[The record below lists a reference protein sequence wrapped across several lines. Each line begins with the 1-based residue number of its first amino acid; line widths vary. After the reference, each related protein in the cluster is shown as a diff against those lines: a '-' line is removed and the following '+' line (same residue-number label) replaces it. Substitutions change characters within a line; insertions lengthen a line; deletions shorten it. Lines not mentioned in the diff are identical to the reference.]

1 MILNNLLQKN
11 HSWINWQNPSHK
23 KSGYVVIENGR
34 GNNLLTIKELT
45 VKNFMSVG
53 NQAQAIDFSN
63 KSLVLVI
70 GENMDLGGDD
80 AGARNGTGKTTI
92 INALSYVFFGEALTN
107 IRRDNL
113 VNKTNEKGMLV
124 SVKFVKNNI
133 EYTIERGRKPQIFRF
148 YANNIEQN
156 LESNEA
162 QGENRETQIEINR
175 LMGMTHAMFK
185 NIIALN
191 TYTQPFLSTKQ
202 AEQREII
209 EQLLGI
215 TLLSQKADLL
225 KEKQKATKQMLTE
238 EKLKIDAKVASNE
251 KIQESIESLQI
262 RSNAWAKQKE
272 DDIVSFK
279 EAIAELEKVDSEI
292 EIEKHK
298 KLQKRNELQ
307 TMLRSFEKEK
317 AYHENSLTKAE
328 NTVSKT
334 NADLEYA
341 AQQKCPTCEQELLDD
356 KHTHLVDK
364 LKVQL
369 TESTDYVTKL
379 KADLAKIQQGIDE
392 VGDIGQVPDTYYD
405 TIDEAYN
412 HKGSLKDL
420 QRQLN
425 QTEKKED
432 TYAEQIE
439 EMRKSAIQIIDYN
452 KANEL
457 EDLHR
462 HQDFLYKLLTAK
474 DSFIR
479 TRIIEQNLTYLNQ
492 RLAYF
497 LGKVK
502 LPHTVTFQSDLS
514 VRIEELGRELDF
526 DNLSR
531 GERNRLILSLS
542 WAFRDVWESL
552 YQQIN
557 LLFID
562 ELVDA
567 GMDLSGVESS
577 MAVLKDMS
585 RTQKKNIFLISH
597 KDELVSR
604 VNSVL
609 KVVKENGFTNYA
621 NDVDIIV

>member
-1 MILNNLLQKN
+1 M
-11 HSWINWQNPSHK
+11 
-23 KSGYVVIENGR
+23 
-34 GNNLLTIKELT
+34 LTIKELT

-53 NQAQAIDFSN
+53 NATQSINFGN
-63 KSLVLVI
+63 KNLVLVI
-70 GENMDLGGDD
+70 GENLDLGGDD

-92 INALSYVFFGEALTN
+92 INALSYVFYGEALTN

-124 SVKFVKNNI
+124 SVKFIKNNV
-133 EYTIERGRKPQIFRF
+133 EYTIERGRKPGIFKF

-156 LESNEA
+156 TDSNEA
-162 QGENRETQIEINR
+162 QGENKETQIEINR
-175 LMGMTHAMFK
+175 LVGMTLAMFK

-191 TYTQPFLSTKQ
+191 TYTQPFLATKQ

-225 KEKQKATKQMLTE
+225 KDKMKASKTELME
-238 EKLKIDAKVASNE
+238 EKMKIDSKMAANE
-251 KIQESIESLQI
+251 KIQESIESLKL
-262 RSNAWAKQKE
+262 RSSAWQTQK
-272 DDIVSFK
+272 DQDVIKFS
-279 EAIAELEKVDSEI
+279 EAIAELEKVDIKAELDA
-292 EIEKHK
+292 HK
-298 KLQKRNELQ
+298 RLQKHNENYLK
-307 TMLRSFEKEK
+307 LLSLNKEK
-317 AYHENSLTKAE
+317 AYHEDGYTKAME
-328 NTVSKT
+328 SVEKT
-334 NADLEYA
+334 ESDLDYA
-341 AQQKCPTCEQELLDD
+341 AQQKCPTCEQELKDD
-356 KHTHLVDK
+356 KHEHLVGK
-364 LKVQL
+364 LKTTL
-369 TESTDYVTKL
+369 TEGKTDLEKL
-379 KADLAKIQQGIDE
+379 KSDLAKIQQDID
-392 VGDIGQVPDTYYD
+392 DIGDLGQTPETYYD
-405 TIDEAYN
+405 SIDEAYN

-420 QRQLN
+420 KRQLE
-425 QTEKKED
+425 QTDKKD
-432 TYAEQIE
+432 DPYAEQIE
-439 EMRKSAIQIIDYN
+439 ELTKTAIQKVDYTE
-452 KANEL
+452 ANQI

-462 HQDFLYKLLTAK
+462 HQEFLYKLLTAK

-497 LGKVK
+497 LNKVK
-502 LPHTVTFQSDLS
+502 LPHTVTFQSDLT
-514 VRIEELGRELDF
+514 VTIEELGRELDF

-552 YQQIN
+552 YQQVN

-567 GMDLSGVESS
+567 GMDISGVESS
-577 MAVLKDMS
+577 MAVLKEMS
-585 RTQKKNIFLISH
+585 RTQQKNIFLISH

>member
-1 MILNNLLQKN
+1 M
-11 HSWINWQNPSHK
+11 
-23 KSGYVVIENGR
+23 
-34 GNNLLTIKELT
+34 LTIKELT

-53 NQAQAIDFSN
+53 NQAQAINFAN
-63 KSLVLVI
+63 KNLVLVI

-124 SVKFVKNNI
+124 SVKFVKNNV
-133 EYTIERGRKPQIFRF
+133 EYTIERGRKPQIFKF

-156 LESNEA
+156 TESNEA
-162 QGENRETQIEINR
+162 QGENRETQIEINK
-175 LMGMTHAMFK
+175 LMGMTHSMFK

-191 TYTQPFLSTKQ
+191 TYTQPFLSTK
-202 AEQREII
+202 ANEQREII

-225 KEKQKATKQMLTE
+225 KEKQKATKQILTE
-238 EKLKIDAKVASNE
+238 EKLKIDAKEASNE
-251 KIQESIESLQI
+251 KIKESIESLKI
-262 RSNAWAKQKE
+262 RSSAWQRQKE
-272 DDIVSFK
+272 EDSQSFA
-279 EAIAELEKVDSEI
+279 EAIAELEKVDIKKELDS
-292 EIEKHK
+292 HK
-298 KLQKRNELQ
+298 RLQKHNENYIKLLSLQ
-307 TMLRSFEKEK
+307 KEK
-317 AYHENSLTKAE
+317 AYHEDSYTKAK
-328 NTVSKT
+328 NTVDKT
-334 NADLEYA
+334 EGDLEYA

-364 LKVQL
+364 LKATL
-369 TESTDYVTKL
+369 TESKEYSSKL
-379 KADLAKIQQGIDE
+379 ESDLAKIQQGIDE
-392 VGDIGQVPDTYYD
+392 IGDLGVTPDTYYD
-405 TIDEAYN
+405 TMDEAYN

-420 QRQLN
+420 NRQLEQN
-425 QTEKKED
+425 EKKHD
-432 TYAEQIE
+432 PYAEQVE
-439 EMRKSAIQIIDYN
+439 ELTKTAIQKIDFE

-462 HQDFLYKLLTAK
+462 HQEFLYKLLTAK

-567 GMDLSGVESS
+567 GMDISGVESS

-609 KVVKENGFTNYA
+609 KVIKENGFTNYA
-621 NDVDIIV
+621 NDVEIIV

>member
-1 MILNNLLQKN
+1 M
-11 HSWINWQNPSHK
+11 
-23 KSGYVVIENGR
+23 
-34 GNNLLTIKELT
+34 LTIKELT

-53 NQAQAIDFSN
+53 NQAQAINFAN

-133 EYTIERGRKPQIFRF
+133 TYTIERGRKPQVFRF
-148 YANNIEQN
+148 YANDIEQN

-162 QGENRETQIEINR
+162 QGENRETQQEINR

-225 KEKQKATKQMLTE
+225 KEKQKATKQMLSE
-238 EKLKIDAKVASNE
+238 EKLKIDAKLSSNE

-262 RSNAWAKQKE
+262 RSNAWQTQKE
-272 DDIVSFK
+272 EDSKSFA
-279 EAIAELEKVDSEI
+279 EAIAELEKVDIKAEL
-292 EIEKHK
+292 EAHK
-298 KLQKRNELQ
+298 KAQEHSQNYLKLISLQ
-307 TMLRSFEKEK
+307 KEK
-317 AYHENSLTKAE
+317 AYHEDSYTKAKSTVDK
-328 NTVSKT
+328 TVS
-334 NADLEYA
+334 DLEYA

-364 LKVQL
+364 LKATL
-369 TESTDYVTKL
+369 TESKEYASKL
-379 KADLAKIQQGIDE
+379 ESDLAKIQQGIDAI
-392 VGDIGQVPDTYYD
+392 GDLGQTPETYYD
-405 TIDEAYN
+405 SMDEAYN

-420 QRQLN
+420 KRQLDQN
-425 QTEKKED
+425 EKKED
-432 TYAEQIE
+432 TYAEQIA
-439 EMRKSAIQIIDYN
+439 EMKKSAIQEIDYE

-462 HQDFLYKLLTAK
+462 HQEFLYKLLTAK

-567 GMDLSGVESS
+567 GMDISGVESS

>member
-1 MILNNLLQKN
+1 M
-11 HSWINWQNPSHK
+11 
-23 KSGYVVIENGR
+23 
-34 GNNLLTIKELT
+34 LTIKELT

-53 NQAQAIDFSN
+53 NQVQAIDFSN

-113 VNKTNEKGMLV
+113 VNKTNEKAMLV
-124 SVKFVKNNI
+124 SVKFIKNGVT
-133 EYTIERGRKPQIFRF
+133 YTIERGRKPQVFRF
-148 YANNIEQN
+148 YANDIEQKTDD
-156 LESNEA
+156 NEA
-162 QGENRETQIEINR
+162 QGENRETQIEINK
-175 LMGMTHAMFK
+175 LMGMTHSMFK

-238 EKLKIDAKVASNE
+238 EKMRIDAKVASNE
-251 KIQESIESLQI
+251 KIQESIESLRI

-272 DDIVSFK
+272 DDLNSFK

-307 TMLRSFEKEK
+307 TMLRSLEKEK
-317 AYHENSLTKAE
+317 AYHEDSLTKAE
-328 NTVSKT
+328 SNVTKT

-341 AQQKCPTCEQELLDD
+341 AQQKCPTCEQELLDE

-379 KADLAKIQQGIDE
+379 KTDLAKIQEGIDE
-392 VGDIGQVPDTYYD
+392 VGDLGQIPETYYD

-420 QRQLN
+420 QRQLK

-432 TYAEQIE
+432 TYAEQIA
-439 EMRKSAIQIIDYN
+439 EMEKTAIQKIDYD

-502 LPHTVTFQSDLS
+502 LPHTVTFQPDLT

-567 GMDLSGVESS
+567 GMDISGVESS
-577 MAVLKDMS
+577 MAVLKEMS
-585 RTQKKNIFLISH
+585 RTQQKNIFLISH

-609 KVVKENGFTNYA
+609 KVIKENGFTNYA
-621 NDVDIIV
+621 NDVEIIV

>member
-1 MILNNLLQKN
+1 M
-11 HSWINWQNPSHK
+11 
-23 KSGYVVIENGR
+23 
-34 GNNLLTIKELT
+34 LTIKELT

-124 SVKFVKNNI
+124 GVKFIKNGI
-133 EYTIERGRKPQIFRF
+133 TYTIERGRKPQIFRF
-148 YANNIEQN
+148 YANDIEQKTEN
-156 LESNEA
+156 NEA
-162 QGENRETQIEINR
+162 QGENRETQVEINK
-175 LMGMTHAMFK
+175 LMGMTHSMFK

-238 EKLKIDAKVASNE
+238 EKLKIDARVASNE

-262 RSNAWAKQKE
+262 RSNAWSNQKE
-272 DDIVSFK
+272 DDVASFK

-292 EIEKHK
+292 EIAKHK

-307 TMLRSFEKEK
+307 TMLRSLEKEK

-328 NTVSKT
+328 STVAKT

-364 LKVQL
+364 LKLQL

-379 KADLAKIQQGIDE
+379 KTDLAKIQQGIDD
-392 VGDIGQVPDTYYD
+392 VGDLGQTPDTYYD
-405 TIDEAYN
+405 TIDEAFN

-420 QRQLN
+420 QRQLEH
-425 QTEKKED
+425 TEKKDD
-432 TYAEQIE
+432 TYAEQIA
-439 EMRKSAIQIIDYN
+439 EMKKSAIQKIDYE
-452 KANEL
+452 KANEM

-462 HQDFLYKLLTAK
+462 HQEFLYKLLTAK

-502 LPHTVTFQSDLS
+502 LPHTVTFQSDLT

-567 GMDLSGVESS
+567 GMDISGVESS

>member
-1 MILNNLLQKN
+1 
-11 HSWINWQNPSHK
+11 
-23 KSGYVVIENGR
+23 
-34 GNNLLTIKELT
+34 
-45 VKNFMSVG
+45 MSVG
-53 NQAQAIDFSN
+53 NQVQAINFSD

-124 SVKFVKNNI
+124 SVKFIKNNI
-133 EYTIERGRKPQIFRF
+133 EYTIERGRKPQVFKF

-156 LESNEA
+156 MESNEA
-162 QGENRETQIEINR
+162 QGENRETQVEINK

-225 KEKQKATKQMLTE
+225 REKQKATKQLLTE
-238 EKLKIDAKVASNE
+238 EKLTIDAKVVSNS
-251 KIQESIESLQI
+251 KIQESMESLKI
-262 RSNAWAKQKE
+262 RSNAWTKQKAQ
-272 DDIVSFK
+272 DIKSFT
-279 EAIAELEKVDSEI
+279 EAITELEKVDIKAELDS
-292 EIEKHK
+292 HK
-298 KLQKRNELQ
+298 RLQKHNEMQTALRNLQ
-307 TMLRSFEKEK
+307 KEK
-317 AYHENSLTKAE
+317 AYHDDSLTKAE
-328 NTVSKT
+328 STVTKT
-334 NADLEYA
+334 EQDLKYSE
-341 AQQKCPTCEQELLDD
+341 QERCPTCEQSLQGD
-356 KHTHLVDK
+356 KHQHLVSK
-364 LKVQL
+364 LREQL

-379 KADLAKIQQGIDE
+379 KSDLTKIQQGIDE
-392 VGDIGQVPDTYYD
+392 IGDLGNIPDTYYD
-405 TIDEAYN
+405 SIDEAHD

-420 QRQLN
+420 KRQLEH
-425 QTEKKED
+425 TEKKD
-432 TYAEQIE
+432 DVYAEQIE
-439 EMRKSAIQIIDYN
+439 EMQNKAIQKIDYE

-567 GMDLSGVESS
+567 GMDISGVESS

>member
-1 MILNNLLQKN
+1 
-11 HSWINWQNPSHK
+11 
-23 KSGYVVIENGR
+23 
-34 GNNLLTIKELT
+34 
-45 VKNFMSVG
+45 
-53 NQAQAIDFSN
+53 
-63 KSLVLVI
+63 
-70 GENMDLGGDD
+70 
-80 AGARNGTGKTTI
+80 
-92 INALSYVFFGEALTN
+92 
-107 IRRDNL
+107 
-113 VNKTNEKGMLV
+113 LV
-124 SVKFVKNNI
+124 SVKFIKNGVT
-133 EYTIERGRKPQIFRF
+133 YTIERGRKPQIFRF
-148 YANNIEQN
+148 YADDIEQKT
-156 LESNEA
+156 ESNEA
-162 QGENRETQIEINR
+162 QGENRETQIEINK
-175 LMGMTHAMFK
+175 LLGMTHAMFK
-185 NIIALN
+185 NIVALN

-215 TLLSQKADLL
+215 TLLSQKAELL
-225 KEKQKATKQMLTE
+225 REKQKATKQLLTE
-238 EKLKIDAKVASNE
+238 EKMKIDAKVASNE
-251 KIQESIESLQI
+251 KIQESIESLKI
-262 RSNAWAKQKE
+262 RSAAWTKQNTQ
-272 DDIVSFK
+272 DIESFK

-298 KLQKRNELQ
+298 KLQKHNEAQTALRNL
-307 TMLRSFEKEK
+307 MKEK
-317 AYHENSLTKAE
+317 AYHEDSLTKAE
-328 NTVSKT
+328 STVEKT
-334 NADLEYA
+334 EKDLEFAEA
-341 AQQKCPTCEQELLDD
+341 AKCPTCEQALHDD
-356 KHTHLVDK
+356 KHEHLVGK
-364 LKVQL
+364 LKTNL
-369 TESTDYVTKL
+369 TESRDYSDKL
-379 KADLAKIQQGIDE
+379 RSDLAKIQQAIDE
-392 VGDIGQVPDTYYD
+392 IGDLEQVPDTYYD

-412 HKGSLKDL
+412 HKGTLQDLK
-420 QRQLN
+420 RQLE

-432 TYAEQIE
+432 TYAEQIAE
-439 EMRKSAIQIIDYN
+439 LESKAIQEVDYE

-492 RLAYF
+492 RLAFF

-562 ELVDA
+562 ELIDA
-567 GMDLSGVESS
+567 GMDISGVESS
-577 MAVLKDMS
+577 MAVLKDMA
-585 RTQKKNIFLISH
+585 RTQQKNIFLISH
-597 KDELVSR
+597 KDELISR

-621 NDVDIIV
+621 NDVEIVV

>member
-1 MILNNLLQKN
+1 M
-11 HSWINWQNPSHK
+11 
-23 KSGYVVIENGR
+23 
-34 GNNLLTIKELT
+34 LTIKELT

-53 NQAQAIDFSN
+53 NQVQAINFAD

-113 VNKTNEKGMLV
+113 VNKTNEKGMIT
-124 SVKFVKNNI
+124 SVKFIKNNI
-133 EYTIERGRKPQIFRF
+133 EYTIERGRKPQIFKF
-148 YANNIEQN
+148 YANDIEQN

-162 QGENRETQIEINR
+162 QGENRETQLEINR

-215 TLLSQKADLL
+215 TLLSAKADLL
-225 KEKQKATKQMLTE
+225 KEKQKATKQILTE
-238 EKLKIDAKVASNE
+238 EKLLLDTRVASNE
-251 KIQESIESLQI
+251 KIKESIESLKI
-262 RSNAWAKQKE
+262 RSSAWQTQKE
-272 DDIVSFK
+272 QDANSFA
-279 EAIAELEKVDSEI
+279 EAITELEKVDIKAELDA
-292 EIEKHK
+292 HK
-298 KLQKRNELQ
+298 RLQKHSEMQ
-307 TMLRSFEKEK
+307 TALRSLQKEK
-317 AYHENSLTKAE
+317 AYHEDSFTKAKS
-328 NTVSKT
+328 TVEKT
-334 NADLEYA
+334 EGDLEYA

-364 LKVQL
+364 LKATL
-369 TESTDYVTKL
+369 TEGKIDVEKL
-379 KADLAKIQQGIDE
+379 ESNLAKIQHDIDE
-392 VGDIGQVPDTYYD
+392 IGDLGNTPDTYYD
-405 TIDEAYN
+405 SMDEAYN

-420 QRQLN
+420 KRQLEQN
-425 QTEKKED
+425 EAKHD
-432 TYAEQIE
+432 PYAEQVE
-439 EMRKSAIQIIDYN
+439 ELKKTAIQEVSFE
-452 KANEL
+452 KANEM

-462 HQDFLYKLLTAK
+462 HQEFLYKLLTAK

-492 RLAYF
+492 RLAHF

-502 LPHTVTFQSDLS
+502 LPHSVTFQSDLS

-567 GMDLSGVESS
+567 GMDISGVESS

-585 RTQKKNIFLISH
+585 RTQNKNIFLISH

-621 NDVDIIV
+621 NDVEMIV

>member
-1 MILNNLLQKN
+1 
-11 HSWINWQNPSHK
+11 
-23 KSGYVVIENGR
+23 
-34 GNNLLTIKELT
+34 
-45 VKNFMSVG
+45 MSVG
-53 NQAQAIDFSN
+53 NATQSINFAN
-63 KSLVLVI
+63 KNLVLVI

-113 VNKTNEKGMLV
+113 VNKTNERNMMV
-124 SVKFVKNNI
+124 SVKFSKNNI
-133 EYTIERGRKPQIFRF
+133 DYTIERGRKPGIFKF
-148 YANNIEQN
+148 YANDIEQN
-156 LESNEA
+156 TDNNEA
-162 QGENRETQIEINR
+162 QGENRETQQEINK
-175 LMGMTHAMFK
+175 LIGMTLAMFK
-185 NIIALN
+185 NIVALN
-191 TYTQPFLSTKQ
+191 TYTQPFLATKQ

-225 KEKQKATKQMLTE
+225 KEKMRIAKQQLTE
-238 EKLKIDAKVASNE
+238 EKYKIDSKIAANE
-251 KIQESIESLQI
+251 KIQESIESLKL
-262 RSNAWAKQKE
+262 RSSAWQTQKDADTE
-272 DDIVSFK
+272 KFA
-279 EAIAELEKVDSEI
+279 EAITELEKVDIKQEL
-292 EIEKHK
+292 EAHK
-298 KLQKRNELQ
+298 KLQKHNENYLK
-307 TMLRSFEKEK
+307 LLSLNKEK
-317 AYHENSLTKAE
+317 AYHEDSLTKSE
-328 NTVSKT
+328 SNVTKT
-334 NADLEYA
+334 QSDLEYMKDA
-341 AQQKCPTCEQELLDD
+341 RCPTCEQELQDE
-356 KHTHLVDK
+356 KHKQLNDK
-364 LKVQL
+364 LVITL
-369 TESTDYVTKL
+369 TESKTDVEKI
-379 KADLAKIQQGIDE
+379 KSDLAKIQQDIDAI
-392 VGDIGQVPDTYYD
+392 GDLGNTPDTYYD
-405 TIDEAYN
+405 SMDEAYN

-420 QRQLN
+420 KRQLE
-425 QTEKKED
+425 QTDKKED
-432 TYAEQIE
+432 PYQEQIDE
-439 EMRKSAIQIIDYN
+439 LTKKAIQKVDY
-452 KANEL
+452 AQVNEM
-457 EDLHR
+457 EDLYR
-462 HQDFLYKLLTAK
+462 HQEFLYKLLTAK

-492 RLAYF
+492 RLAFF

-502 LPHTVTFQSDLS
+502 LPHTVTFQSDLT
-514 VRIEELGRELDF
+514 VKIEELGRELDF

-567 GMDLSGVESS
+567 GMDISGVESS

-585 RTQKKNIFLISH
+585 RTQQKNIFLISH

-621 NDVDIIV
+621 NDVEIIV

>member
-1 MILNNLLQKN
+1 MLI
-11 HSWINWQNPSHK
+11 
-23 KSGYVVIENGR
+23 
-34 GNNLLTIKELT
+34 IKELT

-53 NQAQAIDFSN
+53 NATQSINFAN
-63 KSLVLVI
+63 KNLVLVL

-113 VNKTNEKGMLV
+113 VNKTNERGMLV
-124 SVKFVKNNI
+124 GIKFIKNNI
-133 EYTIERGRKPQIFRF
+133 TYTIERGRKPQIFKF
-148 YANNIEQN
+148 FANNIEQN
-156 LESNEA
+156 TDSNEA
-162 QGENRETQIEINR
+162 QGENKETQNEINR
-175 LMGMTHAMFK
+175 LIGMTHAMFK

-191 TYTQPFLSTKQ
+191 TYTQPFLATRQ

-215 TLLSQKADLL
+215 TLLSQKANLL
-225 KEKQKATKQMLTE
+225 KEKMKASKLETTE
-238 EKLKIDAKVASNE
+238 EKMMIDSKIASNE
-251 KIQESIESLQI
+251 KIQESIESLKI
-262 RSNAWAKQKE
+262 RSSAWQTQKDE
-272 DDIVSFK
+272 DIKNFSN
-279 EAIAELEKVDSEI
+279 AIAELEKVDITKELDT
-292 EIEKHK
+292 HK
-298 KLQKRNELQ
+298 RLQKHNENYIKLLSLQ
-307 TMLRSFEKEK
+307 KEK
-317 AYHENSLTKAE
+317 AYHEDSFTKAKSTVEKTE
-328 NTVSKT
+328 N
-334 NADLEYA
+334 DLDY
-341 AQQKCPTCEQELLDD
+341 AQQAKCPTCEQPLHDE
-356 KHTHLVDK
+356 KHKQLTNK
-364 LKVQL
+364 LTTTL
-369 TESTDYVTKL
+369 TESKTDVEKV
-379 KADLAKIQQGIDE
+379 KNDLVKIQQGID
-392 VGDIGQVPDTYYD
+392 DIGDLGNTPDTYYD

-420 QRQLN
+420 KRQLS
-425 QTEKKED
+425 QTEKKD
-432 TYAEQIE
+432 DPYAEQIE
-439 EMRKSAIQIIDYN
+439 ELNKSAIQKIDYI
-452 KANEL
+452 KINEL
-457 EDLHR
+457 EDLYR
-462 HQDFLYKLLTAK
+462 HQEFLYKLLTAK

-492 RLAYF
+492 RLAFY
-497 LGKVK
+497 LGQVK
-502 LPHTVTFQSDLS
+502 LPHTVVFQSDLT
-514 VRIEELGRELDF
+514 VQIEELGRDLDF

-567 GMDLSGVESS
+567 GMDISGVESS

-585 RTQKKNIFLISH
+585 RTQQKNIFLISH

-609 KVVKENGFTNYA
+609 KVVKENGFTSYA

>member
-1 MILNNLLQKN
+1 M
-11 HSWINWQNPSHK
+11 
-23 KSGYVVIENGR
+23 
-34 GNNLLTIKELT
+34 LTIKELT

-53 NQAQAIDFSN
+53 NQVQAIDFSN

-113 VNKTNEKGMLV
+113 VNKTNEKAMLV
-124 SVKFVKNNI
+124 SVKFIKNGVT
-133 EYTIERGRKPQIFRF
+133 YTIERGRKPQVFRF
-148 YANNIEQN
+148 YANDIEQKTDD
-156 LESNEA
+156 NEA
-162 QGENRETQIEINR
+162 QGENRETQIEINK
-175 LMGMTHAMFK
+175 LMGMTHSMFK

-191 TYTQPFLSTKQ
+191 TYTQPFLATKQ

-238 EKLKIDAKVASNE
+238 EKMRIDAKVASNE

-272 DDIVSFK
+272 EDTINFK
-279 EAIAELEKVDSEI
+279 EAIAELQKVDSET

-307 TMLRSFEKEK
+307 TMLRSLEKEK

-328 NTVSKT
+328 STVTKT
-334 NADLEYA
+334 KADLEYA

-364 LKVQL
+364 LKIQL

-379 KADLAKIQQGIDE
+379 KNDLDKIQEGIEE
-392 VGDIGQVPDTYYD
+392 VGDLGQIPETYYD

-412 HKGSLKDL
+412 HKSSLQDL
-420 QRQLN
+420 KRQLDR
-425 QTEKKED
+425 TEKQKD
-432 TYAEQIE
+432 TYAEQID
-439 EMRKSAIQIIDYN
+439 EMKKSAIQVIDYN

-502 LPHTVTFQSDLS
+502 LPHTVTFQSDLT

-567 GMDLSGVESS
+567 GMDISGVESS

-621 NDVDIIV
+621 NDVEIIV

>member
-1 MILNNLLQKN
+1 M
-11 HSWINWQNPSHK
+11 
-23 KSGYVVIENGR
+23 
-34 GNNLLTIKELT
+34 LTIKEIT

-92 INALSYVFFGEALTN
+92 INALSYVFYGEALTN

-124 SVKFVKNNI
+124 SVKFIKNGVT
-133 EYTIERGRKPQIFRF
+133 YTIERGRKPQIFRF
-148 YANNIEQN
+148 YANDIEQKT
-156 LESNEA
+156 ESNEA
-162 QGENRETQIEINR
+162 QGENRETQIEINK
-175 LMGMTHAMFK
+175 LIGMTHAMFK
-185 NIIALN
+185 NIVALN

-225 KEKQKATKQMLTE
+225 REKQKATKQLLTE
-238 EKLKIDAKVASNE
+238 EKMRLDAKVASNE
-251 KIQESIESLQI
+251 KIQESIESLKL
-262 RSNAWAKQKE
+262 RSAAWTQQNKQ
-272 DDIVSFK
+272 DIESFR

-298 KLQKRNELQ
+298 KLQKHNELQ
-307 TMLRSFEKEK
+307 TALRNLMREK
-317 AYHENSLTKAE
+317 AYHEDSLTKAE
-328 NTVSKT
+328 STVEKT
-334 NADLEYA
+334 EKDLEFAEA
-341 AQQKCPTCEQELLDD
+341 AKCPTCEQALHDD
-356 KHTHLVDK
+356 KHEHLVGK
-364 LKVQL
+364 LKTNL
-369 TESTDYVTKL
+369 TESKDYSDKL
-379 KADLAKIQQGIDE
+379 RSDLAKIQQGIDDI
-392 VGDIGQVPDTYYD
+392 GDLGQVPDTYYD

-412 HKGSLKDL
+412 HKGTLQDLK
-420 QRQLN
+420 RQLE

-432 TYAEQIE
+432 TYAEQIAE
-439 EMRKSAIQIIDYN
+439 LESKAIQEVDYER
-452 KANEL
+452 ANEL

-492 RLAYF
+492 RLAFF

-502 LPHTVTFQSDLS
+502 LPHTVTFQADLS

-577 MAVLKDMS
+577 MAVLKDMA
-585 RTQKKNIFLISH
+585 RTQQKNIFLISH

-609 KVVKENGFTNYA
+609 KVIKENGFTNYA

>member
-1 MILNNLLQKN
+1 M
-11 HSWINWQNPSHK
+11 
-23 KSGYVVIENGR
+23 
-34 GNNLLTIKELT
+34 LTIKELT

-124 SVKFVKNNI
+124 SVKFIKNDI
-133 EYTIERGRKPQIFRF
+133 TYTIERGRKPQVFRF
-148 YANNIEQN
+148 YANDIEQN
-156 LESNEA
+156 IESNEA
-162 QGENRETQIEINR
+162 QGENRETQQEINR

-225 KEKQKATKQMLTE
+225 KEKQKTTKQMLTE
-238 EKLKIDAKVASNE
+238 EKLKIDAKLSSNE

-272 DDIVSFK
+272 DDIKSFK
-279 EAIAELEKVDSEI
+279 EAIEELQKVDSEI

-298 KLQKRNELQ
+298 RLQKHNEMQ
-307 TMLRSFEKEK
+307 TALRSLHKEK
-317 AYHENSLTKAE
+317 AYHEDSLTKAE
-328 NTVSKT
+328 NTVERT
-334 NADLEYA
+334 LADLKYA
-341 AQQKCPTCEQELLDD
+341 EQQKCPTCEQELKGD

-364 LKVQL
+364 LKIQL
-369 TESTDYVTKL
+369 TESTEYVTKL
-379 KADLAKIQQGIDE
+379 KSDLAKIQQGINQ
-392 VGDIGQVPDTYYD
+392 VGDLGQVPDTYYD

-420 QRQLN
+420 QRQLK
-425 QTEKKED
+425 QTEKKDD
-432 TYAEQIE
+432 TYAEQIA
-439 EMRKSAIQIIDYN
+439 EMKKSAIQKIDYE

-492 RLAYF
+492 RLAFF

-502 LPHTVTFQSDLS
+502 LPHTVTFQSDLT

-567 GMDLSGVESS
+567 GMDISGVESS

>member
-1 MILNNLLQKN
+1 
-11 HSWINWQNPSHK
+11 
-23 KSGYVVIENGR
+23 
-34 GNNLLTIKELT
+34 
-45 VKNFMSVG
+45 MSVG

-124 SVKFVKNNI
+124 AVKFIKNGI
-133 EYTIERGRKPQIFRF
+133 TYTIERGRKPQIFRF
-148 YANNIEQN
+148 YANDIEQKT
-156 LESNEA
+156 ESNEA
-162 QGENRETQIEINR
+162 QGENRETQVEINK
-175 LMGMTHAMFK
+175 LMGMTHSMFK

-238 EKLKIDAKVASNE
+238 EKLKIDARVASNE

-262 RSNAWAKQKE
+262 RSNAWTKQKD
-272 DDIVSFK
+272 DDITSFK
-279 EAIAELEKVDSEI
+279 EAIAELDKVDSEI
-292 EIEKHK
+292 EIAKHK

-307 TMLRSFEKEK
+307 TMLRSLEKEK

-328 NTVSKT
+328 STVTKT
-334 NADLEYA
+334 NTDLEYA

-379 KADLAKIQQGIDE
+379 KSDLAKIQQGIDE
-392 VGDIGQVPDTYYD
+392 VGDLGQIPDTYYD
-405 TIDEAYN
+405 TIDEAFN
-412 HKGSLKDL
+412 HKSSLKDL
-420 QRQLN
+420 QRQLEH
-425 QTEKKED
+425 TEKKED
-432 TYAEQIE
+432 TYAEQIT
-439 EMRKSAIQIIDYN
+439 EMKKSAIQKIDYE

-462 HQDFLYKLLTAK
+462 HQEFLYKLLTAK

-502 LPHTVTFQSDLS
+502 LPHTVTFQPDLT

-567 GMDLSGVESS
+567 GMDISGVESS

>member
-1 MILNNLLQKN
+1 M
-11 HSWINWQNPSHK
+11 
-23 KSGYVVIENGR
+23 
-34 GNNLLTIKELT
+34 LTIKELT

-113 VNKTNEKGMLV
+113 VNKTNEKGMVV
-124 SVKFVKNNI
+124 SVKFIKNGVT
-133 EYTIERGRKPQIFRF
+133 YTIERGRKPQIFRF
-148 YANNIEQN
+148 YANDIEQKT
-156 LESNEA
+156 ESNEA
-162 QGENRETQIEINR
+162 QGENRETQAEINR
-175 LMGMTHAMFK
+175 LLGMTHAMFK

-215 TLLSQKADLL
+215 TLLSQKADML
-225 KEKQKATKQMLTE
+225 KEKQRTTKQLLTE
-238 EKLKIDAKVASNE
+238 EKMKLDAMTSSNE
-251 KIQESIESLQI
+251 KIQESIESLKI
-262 RSNAWAKQKE
+262 RSNAWIKQK
-272 DDIVSFK
+272 DDDTQNFK
-279 EAIAELEKVDSEI
+279 DAIAELEKVDIKKELDA
-292 EIEKHK
+292 HK
-298 KLQKRNELQ
+298 KLQQHNEMQ
-307 TMLRSFEKEK
+307 TALRGLEKEK

-328 NTVSKT
+328 NTVDKT
-334 NADLEYA
+334 KSDLEFA
-341 AQQKCPTCEQELLDD
+341 EQQKCPTCEQELHDD

-364 LKVQL
+364 LKSQL
-369 TESTDYVTKL
+369 SESTEYVTQL
-379 KADLAKIQQGIDE
+379 KDDLAKIQQGITE
-392 VGDIGQVPDTYYD
+392 IGDLGQIPDTYYD

-412 HKGSLKDL
+412 HKSSLKDL
-420 QRQLN
+420 QRQLER
-425 QTEKKED
+425 TEKQEN
-432 TYAEQIE
+432 TYAEQIDE
-439 EMRKSAIQIIDYN
+439 LQKKAIQKIDYG

-492 RLAYF
+492 RLAFF

-502 LPHTVTFQSDLS
+502 LPHTVTFQSDLT

-567 GMDLSGVESS
+567 GMDISGVESS

>member
-1 MILNNLLQKN
+1 M
-11 HSWINWQNPSHK
+11 
-23 KSGYVVIENGR
+23 
-34 GNNLLTIKELT
+34 LTIKELT

-53 NQAQAIDFSN
+53 NQVQAIDFSN
-63 KSLVLVI
+63 KNLVLVI

-113 VNKTNEKGMLV
+113 VNKTNEKGMIV
-124 SVKFVKNNI
+124 SVKFIKNGVT
-133 EYTIERGRKPQIFRF
+133 YTIERGRKPQIFRF
-148 YANNIEQN
+148 YANDIEQN
-156 LESNEA
+156 TENNEA
-162 QGENRETQIEINR
+162 QGENRETQIEINK
-175 LMGMTHAMFK
+175 LMGMTHSMFK

-238 EKLKIDAKVASNE
+238 EKMRIDAKVASNE

-272 DDIVSFK
+272 DDVKSFR

-307 TMLRSFEKEK
+307 TMLRSLEKEK

-328 NTVSKT
+328 STVTKT
-334 NADLEYA
+334 NTDLEYA

-364 LKVQL
+364 LKIQL
-369 TESTDYVTKL
+369 TESTEYVTKL
-379 KADLAKIQQGIDE
+379 KTDLGKIQEGIDE
-392 VGDIGQVPDTYYD
+392 VGDLGRIPETYYD

-420 QRQLN
+420 QRQLK

-432 TYAEQIE
+432 TYAEQIA
-439 EMRKSAIQIIDYN
+439 EMKKSAIQKIDYD

-502 LPHTVTFQSDLS
+502 LPHTVTFQSDLT

-542 WAFRDVWESL
+542 WSFRDVWESL

-567 GMDLSGVESS
+567 GMDISGVESS

>member
-1 MILNNLLQKN
+1 M
-11 HSWINWQNPSHK
+11 
-23 KSGYVVIENGR
+23 
-34 GNNLLTIKELT
+34 LTIKELT

-92 INALSYVFFGEALTN
+92 INALSYVFYGEALTN

-124 SVKFVKNNI
+124 SVKFIKNGVT
-133 EYTIERGRKPQIFRF
+133 YTIERGRKPQIFRF
-148 YANNIEQN
+148 YADDIEQKT
-156 LESNEA
+156 ESNEA
-162 QGENRETQIEINR
+162 QGENRETQMEINR
-175 LMGMTHAMFK
+175 LLGMTHAMFK
-185 NIIALN
+185 NIVALN

-225 KEKQKATKQMLTE
+225 REKQKATKQLLTE
-238 EKLKIDAKVASNE
+238 EKMKIDAKVASNE
-251 KIQESIESLQI
+251 KIQESIESLKI
-262 RSNAWAKQKE
+262 RSSAWTKQKAQ
-272 DDIVSFK
+272 DIENFR
-279 EAIAELEKVDSEI
+279 EAIAELEKVDSEK

-298 KLQKRNELQ
+298 KLQKHTEMQTALRNL
-307 TMLRSFEKEK
+307 MKEK
-317 AYHENSLTKAE
+317 AYHEDSLTKAE
-328 NTVSKT
+328 STVEKT
-334 NADLEYA
+334 EKDLEFAEA
-341 AQQKCPTCEQELLDD
+341 AKCPTCEQALHDD
-356 KHTHLVDK
+356 KHEHLVGK
-364 LKVQL
+364 LKTNL
-369 TESTDYVTKL
+369 TESQDYSKKL
-379 KADLAKIQQGIDE
+379 RSDLAQIQQAIDE
-392 VGDIGQVPDTYYD
+392 IGDLGQVPDTYYD

-412 HKGSLKDL
+412 HKGTLQDLK
-420 QRQLN
+420 RQLE

-439 EMRKSAIQIIDYN
+439 ELESKAIQEVDYER
-452 KANEL
+452 ANEL

-492 RLAYF
+492 RLAFF

-502 LPHTVTFQSDLS
+502 LPHTVTFQPDLS

-567 GMDLSGVESS
+567 GMDISGVESS
-577 MAVLKDMS
+577 MAVLKDMA
-585 RTQKKNIFLISH
+585 RTQQKNIFLISH

>member
-1 MILNNLLQKN
+1 M
-11 HSWINWQNPSHK
+11 
-23 KSGYVVIENGR
+23 
-34 GNNLLTIKELT
+34 LTIKELT

-53 NQAQAIDFSN
+53 NQVQAIDFSN

-113 VNKTNEKGMLV
+113 VNKTNEKAMLV
-124 SVKFVKNNI
+124 SVKFIKNGVT
-133 EYTIERGRKPQIFRF
+133 YTIERGRKPQAFRF
-148 YANNIEQN
+148 YANDIEQKTDD
-156 LESNEA
+156 NEA
-162 QGENRETQIEINR
+162 QGENRETQIEINK
-175 LMGMTHAMFK
+175 LMGMTHSMFK

-191 TYTQPFLSTKQ
+191 TYTQPFLATKQ

-238 EKLKIDAKVASNE
+238 EKMRIDAKVASNE

-272 DDIVSFK
+272 EDTINFK
-279 EAIAELEKVDSEI
+279 EAIAELQKVDSET

-307 TMLRSFEKEK
+307 TMLRSLEKEK

-328 NTVSKT
+328 STVTKT
-334 NADLEYA
+334 KADLEYA

-364 LKVQL
+364 LKIQL
-369 TESTDYVTKL
+369 NESTDYVTKL
-379 KADLAKIQQGIDE
+379 KNDLDKIQEGIEE
-392 VGDIGQVPDTYYD
+392 VGDLGQIPETYYD

-412 HKGSLKDL
+412 HKSSLQDL
-420 QRQLN
+420 KRQLDR
-425 QTEKKED
+425 TEKQKD
-432 TYAEQIE
+432 TYAEQID
-439 EMRKSAIQIIDYN
+439 EMKKSAIQVIDYN

-502 LPHTVTFQSDLS
+502 LPHTVTFQSDLT

-567 GMDLSGVESS
+567 GMDISGVESS

-621 NDVDIIV
+621 NDVDIVV

>member
-1 MILNNLLQKN
+1 
-11 HSWINWQNPSHK
+11 
-23 KSGYVVIENGR
+23 V
-34 GNNLLTIKELT
+34 LTIKELT

-53 NQAQAIDFSN
+53 NATQSINFAN
-63 KSLVLVI
+63 KNLVLVI
-70 GENMDLGGDD
+70 GENLDLGGDD

-92 INALSYVFFGEALTN
+92 INALSYVFYGEALTN

-124 SVKFVKNNI
+124 SVKFVKNNV
-133 EYTIERGRKPQIFRF
+133 EYTIERGRKPGIFKF
-148 YANNIEQN
+148 FANNIEQN
-156 LESNEA
+156 VESNEA
-162 QGENRETQIEINR
+162 QGENRETQQEINK
-175 LMGMTHAMFK
+175 LIGMTHAMFK

-191 TYTQPFLSTKQ
+191 TYTQPFLATKQ

-225 KEKQKATKQMLTE
+225 KEKIKASKNELIE
-238 EKLKIDAKVASNE
+238 EKYKIDSKIASNE
-251 KIQESIESLQI
+251 KIQESIESLKI
-262 RSNAWAKQKE
+262 RSSAWQKQREE
-272 DDIVSFK
+272 DIQKFQ
-279 EAIAELEKVDSEI
+279 EAIAELDKVDIKTELDA
-292 EIEKHK
+292 HK
-298 KLQKRNELQ
+298 RLQKHNENYIKLLSLQ
-307 TMLRSFEKEK
+307 KEK
-317 AYHENSLTKAE
+317 AYHEDSYTKAK
-328 NTVSKT
+328 NTVEKT
-334 NADLEYA
+334 EGDLEYA
-341 AQQKCPTCEQELLDD
+341 AQQKCPTCEQELHDD
-356 KHTHLVDK
+356 KHE
-364 LKVQL
+364 QL
-369 TESTDYVTKL
+369 VTKL
-379 KADLAKIQQGIDE
+379 KTTLTESKEYTSKLESDLAKIQQDID
-392 VGDIGQVPDTYYD
+392 VIGELGNTPDTYYD
-405 TIDEAYN
+405 SIDEAYN

-420 QRQLN
+420 KRQLE
-425 QTEKKED
+425 QTDKKD
-432 TYAEQIE
+432 DPYAEQIE
-439 EMRKSAIQIIDYN
+439 ELTKKAIQKIDYI
-452 KANEL
+452 KVNEI
-457 EDLHR
+457 EDLNR
-462 HQDFLYKLLTAK
+462 HQEFLYKLLTAK

-502 LPHTVTFQSDLS
+502 LPHTVVFQPDLT
-514 VRIEELGRELDF
+514 VCIEELGRELDF

-567 GMDLSGVESS
+567 GMDISGVESS
-577 MAVLKDMS
+577 MAVLKEMS
-585 RTQKKNIFLISH
+585 RTQQKNIFLISH

-621 NDVDIIV
+621 NDVEIIV

>member
-1 MILNNLLQKN
+1 M
-11 HSWINWQNPSHK
+11 
-23 KSGYVVIENGR
+23 
-34 GNNLLTIKELT
+34 LTIKELT

-53 NQAQAIDFSN
+53 NQAQAINFSN

-124 SVKFVKNNI
+124 GVKFIKNGI
-133 EYTIERGRKPQIFRF
+133 TYTIERGRKPQIFRF
-148 YANNIEQN
+148 YANDIEQKT
-156 LESNEA
+156 ESNEA
-162 QGENRETQIEINR
+162 QGENRETQIEINK
-175 LMGMTHAMFK
+175 LMGMTHSMFK

-191 TYTQPFLSTKQ
+191 TYTQPFLSTKA

-215 TLLSQKADLL
+215 TLLSQKSDLL
-225 KEKQKATKQMLTE
+225 KEKQKATKQLLTE
-238 EKLKIDAKVASNE
+238 EKLKIDARVNSNE
-251 KIQESIESLQI
+251 KIQESIESLKI
-262 RSNAWAKQKE
+262 RSNAWASQKQK
-272 DDIVSFK
+272 DIKSFQD
-279 EAIAELEKVDSEI
+279 AITELEKVDSEI

-298 KLQKRNELQ
+298 RLQKHSEMQ
-307 TMLRSFEKEK
+307 TALRSLQKEK
-317 AYHENSLTKAE
+317 AYHEDSLTKAE
-328 NTVSKT
+328 NTVAKT
-334 NADLEYA
+334 EKDLEYA
-341 AQQKCPTCEQELLDD
+341 EAAKCPTCEQELHDD
-356 KHTHLVDK
+356 KHEHLVGE
-364 LKVQL
+364 LKTTL
-369 TESTDYVTKL
+369 SESTEYVTKL
-379 KADLAKIQQGIDE
+379 KTDLTKIQHGIDE
-392 VGDIGQVPDTYYD
+392 VGDLGQIPDTYYD
-405 TIDEAYN
+405 TMDEAYN
-412 HKGSLKDL
+412 HKGSLQDL
-420 QRQLN
+420 KRQLE

-432 TYAEQIE
+432 TYAEQVA
-439 EMRKSAIQIIDYN
+439 EMTKSAIQKVDYE

-492 RLAYF
+492 RLAHF

-562 ELVDA
+562 ELIDA
-567 GMDLSGVESS
+567 GMDISGVESS

>member
-1 MILNNLLQKN
+1 
-11 HSWINWQNPSHK
+11 
-23 KSGYVVIENGR
+23 
-34 GNNLLTIKELT
+34 
-45 VKNFMSVG
+45 MSVG
-53 NQAQAIDFSN
+53 NAAQSINFAN
-63 KSLVLVI
+63 KNLVLVI
-70 GENMDLGGDD
+70 GENLDLGGDD

-92 INALSYVFFGEALTN
+92 VNALSYVFFGEALTQ

-124 SVKFVKNNI
+124 SIKFVKNNV
-133 EYTIERGRKPQIFRF
+133 EYTIERGRKPGIFKF

-156 LESNEA
+156 IESNEA
-162 QGENRETQIEINR
+162 QGENRETQVEINN
-175 LMGMTHAMFK
+175 LIGMTHSMFK

-191 TYTQPFLSTKQ
+191 TYTQPFLSTK
-202 AEQREII
+202 ANEQREII

-225 KEKQKATKQMLTE
+225 KEKMKATKNQLTE
-238 EKLKIDAKVASNE
+238 EKYKIDSKMASNE
-251 KIQESIESLQI
+251 KIQESIESLKI
-262 RSNAWAKQKE
+262 RSSAWQTQKE
-272 DDIVSFK
+272 KDIANFRD
-279 EAIAELEKVDSEI
+279 AIAELEKVDIKVEL
-292 EIEKHK
+292 EAHK
-298 KLQKRNELQ
+298 RLQKHNENYIKL
-307 TMLRSFEKEK
+307 MSLNKEK
-317 AYHENSLTKAE
+317 AYHEDSLTKTEQTIA
-328 NTVSKT
+328 KT
-334 NADLEYA
+334 EADLEYA
-341 AQQKCPTCEQELLDD
+341 KDAKCPTCEQSLNDD
-356 KHTHLVDK
+356 KHKHLTEQ
-364 LKVQL
+364 LSQTL
-369 TESTDYVTKL
+369 TESKDTSAKIES
-379 KADLAKIQQGIDE
+379 DLAKIQHDID
-392 VGDIGQVPDTYYD
+392 DIGDLGQTPDTYYD

-420 QRQLN
+420 QRQLT
-425 QTEKKED
+425 QTEKNQNP
-432 TYAEQIE
+432 YAEQIDE
-439 EMRKSAIQIIDYN
+439 LTSKAIQKIDYTLV
-452 KANEL
+452 NEM

-462 HQDFLYKLLTAK
+462 HQEFLYKLLTAK

-492 RLAYF
+492 RLAHF

-502 LPHTVTFQSDLS
+502 LPHTVAFQSDLS

-562 ELVDA
+562 ELIDA
-567 GMDLSGVESS
+567 GMDISGVESS
-577 MAVLKDMS
+577 MSVLKEMS

-609 KVVKENGFTNYA
+609 KVTKENGFTNYA
-621 NDVDIIV
+621 NDVEIIV

>member
-1 MILNNLLQKN
+1 
-11 HSWINWQNPSHK
+11 
-23 KSGYVVIENGR
+23 
-34 GNNLLTIKELT
+34 LLTIKEIT

-92 INALSYVFFGEALTN
+92 INALSYVFYGEALTN

-124 SVKFVKNNI
+124 SVKFIKNGVT
-133 EYTIERGRKPQIFRF
+133 YTIERGRKPQIFRF
-148 YANNIEQN
+148 YADDIEQKT
-156 LESNEA
+156 ESNEA
-162 QGENRETQIEINR
+162 QGENRETQIEINK
-175 LMGMTHAMFK
+175 LLGMTHAMFK
-185 NIIALN
+185 NIVALN

-225 KEKQKATKQMLTE
+225 REKQKATKQLLTE
-238 EKLKIDAKVASNE
+238 EKMKIDAKVASNE
-251 KIQESIESLQI
+251 KIQESIESLKI
-262 RSNAWAKQKE
+262 RSAAWSKQKSQ
-272 DDIVSFK
+272 DIESFR

-298 KLQKRNELQ
+298 KLQKHNEAQTALRNL
-307 TMLRSFEKEK
+307 MKEK
-317 AYHENSLTKAE
+317 AYHEDSLTKAE
-328 NTVSKT
+328 STVEKT
-334 NADLEYA
+334 EKDLEFAEA
-341 AQQKCPTCEQELLDD
+341 AKCPTCEQALHDD
-356 KHTHLVDK
+356 KHEHLVGK
-364 LKVQL
+364 LKTNL
-369 TESTDYVTKL
+369 TESRDYSDKL
-379 KADLAKIQQGIDE
+379 RSDLAKIQQAIDE
-392 VGDIGQVPDTYYD
+392 IGDLGQVPDTYYD

-412 HKGSLKDL
+412 HKGTLQDLK
-420 QRQLN
+420 RQLE

-432 TYAEQIE
+432 TYAEQIAE
-439 EMRKSAIQIIDYN
+439 LESKAIQEVDYER
-452 KANEL
+452 ANEL

-492 RLAYF
+492 RLAFF

-567 GMDLSGVESS
+567 GMDISGVESS
-577 MAVLKDMS
+577 MAVLKDMA
-585 RTQKKNIFLISH
+585 RTQQKNIFLISH

>member
-1 MILNNLLQKN
+1 M
-11 HSWINWQNPSHK
+11 
-23 KSGYVVIENGR
+23 
-34 GNNLLTIKELT
+34 LTIKELT

-53 NQAQAIDFSN
+53 NQVQAINFAD

-113 VNKTNEKGMLV
+113 VNKTNEKGMV
-124 SVKFVKNNI
+124 VGVKFVKNNV
-133 EYTIERGRKPQIFRF
+133 EYTIERGRKPQIFKF
-148 YANNIEQN
+148 YANDIEQN
-156 LESNEA
+156 IESNEA
-162 QGENRETQIEINR
+162 QGENKETQLEINR

-191 TYTQPFLSTKQ
+191 TYTQPFLSTKA

-225 KEKQKATKQMLTE
+225 KDKMKATKTELLE
-238 EKLKIDAKVASNE
+238 EKLKIDTRVASNE
-251 KIQESIESLQI
+251 KIQETIESLKI
-262 RSNAWAKQKE
+262 RSSAWQSQKE
-272 DDIVSFK
+272 KNIVSFK
-279 EAIAELEKVDSEI
+279 EAIAELDKVNITKELDAHKRLA
-292 EIEKHK
+292 KH
-298 KLQKRNELQ
+298 NEMQ
-307 TMLRSFEKEK
+307 TALRSLEKEK
-317 AYHENSLTKAE
+317 AYHEDSLTKAK
-328 NTVSKT
+328 NTVGKT
-334 NADLEYA
+334 EKDLEFAEA
-341 AQQKCPTCEQELLDD
+341 AKCPTCEQELHDD
-356 KHTHLVDK
+356 KHEHLVGE
-364 LKVQL
+364 LKTTL
-369 TESTDYVTKL
+369 TESKEYTQKL
-379 KADLAKIQQGIDE
+379 VGDLAKIQQDVDE
-392 VGDIGQVPDTYYD
+392 IGDLGNIPDTYYD
-405 TIDEAYN
+405 TMDEAYN

-420 QRQLN
+420 NRQLEQN
-425 QTEKKED
+425 ETKED
-432 TYAEQIE
+432 PYAEQVE
-439 EMRKSAIQIIDYN
+439 EMKNSAIQKVDYEM
-452 KANEL
+452 ANEL
-457 EDLHR
+457 EDLFR
-462 HQDFLYKLLTAK
+462 HQEFLYKLLTAK

-492 RLAYF
+492 RLAHF

-514 VRIEELGRELDF
+514 VTIEELGRELDF

-562 ELVDA
+562 ELIDA
-567 GMDLSGVESS
+567 GMDISGVESS
-577 MAVLKDMS
+577 MAVLKEMS
-585 RTQKKNIFLISH
+585 RTQQKNIFLISH

>member
-1 MILNNLLQKN
+1 
-11 HSWINWQNPSHK
+11 
-23 KSGYVVIENGR
+23 
-34 GNNLLTIKELT
+34 LLTIKEIT

-92 INALSYVFFGEALTN
+92 INALSYVFYGEALTN

-124 SVKFVKNNI
+124 SVKFIKNGVT
-133 EYTIERGRKPQIFRF
+133 YTIERGRKPQIFRF
-148 YANNIEQN
+148 YANDIEQKAD
-156 LESNEA
+156 SNEA
-162 QGENRETQIEINR
+162 QGENRETQVEINK
-175 LMGMTHAMFK
+175 LLGMTHAMFK
-185 NIIALN
+185 NIVALN

-225 KEKQKATKQMLTE
+225 REKQKATKQLLTE
-238 EKLKIDAKVASNE
+238 EKMRLDAKVASNE
-251 KIQESIESLQI
+251 KIQESIESLKI
-262 RSNAWAKQKE
+262 RSSAWTKQKAQ
-272 DDIVSFK
+272 DIESFK

-298 KLQKRNELQ
+298 KLQKHNEAQTALRNL
-307 TMLRSFEKEK
+307 MKEK
-317 AYHENSLTKAE
+317 AYHEDSLTKAE
-328 NTVSKT
+328 STVEKT
-334 NADLEYA
+334 EKDLEFAEA
-341 AQQKCPTCEQELLDD
+341 AKCPTCEQALHDD
-356 KHTHLVDK
+356 KHEHLVGKLKTNLTENREYADK
-364 LKVQL
+364 LR
-369 TESTDYVTKL
+369 S
-379 KADLAKIQQGIDE
+379 DLAQIQQAIDDI
-392 VGDIGQVPDTYYD
+392 GDLGQVPDTYYD

-412 HKGSLKDL
+412 HKGTLQDLK
-420 QRQLN
+420 RQLEH
-425 QTEKKED
+425 TEKKED
-432 TYAEQIE
+432 TYAEQIAE
-439 EMRKSAIQIIDYN
+439 LESKAIQDVDYE

-492 RLAYF
+492 RLAFF

-531 GERNRLILSLS
+531 GERNRLILSMS

-567 GMDLSGVESS
+567 GMDISGVESS
-577 MAVLKDMS
+577 MAVLKDMA
-585 RTQKKNIFLISH
+585 RTQQKNIFLISH

>member
-1 MILNNLLQKN
+1 M
-11 HSWINWQNPSHK
+11 
-23 KSGYVVIENGR
+23 
-34 GNNLLTIKELT
+34 LTIKELT

-92 INALSYVFFGEALTN
+92 INALSYVFYGEALTN

-124 SVKFVKNNI
+124 SVKFIKNGVT
-133 EYTIERGRKPQIFRF
+133 YTIERGRKPQIFRF
-148 YANNIEQN
+148 YADDIEQKT
-156 LESNEA
+156 ESNEA

-175 LMGMTHAMFK
+175 LLGMTHAMFK
-185 NIIALN
+185 NIVALN

-225 KEKQKATKQMLTE
+225 KEKQKATKQLLTE
-238 EKLKIDAKVASNE
+238 EKMKIDTKVASNE
-251 KIQESIESLQI
+251 KIQESIESLKL
-262 RSNAWAKQKE
+262 RSAAWTKQKSQ
-272 DDIVSFK
+272 DIENFR

-298 KLQKRNELQ
+298 KLQKHNEMQ
-307 TMLRSFEKEK
+307 TALRSLMKEK
-317 AYHENSLTKAE
+317 AYHEDSLTKAE
-328 NTVSKT
+328 TTVEKT
-334 NADLEYA
+334 EKDLEFAEA
-341 AQQKCPTCEQELLDD
+341 AKCPTCEQALHDD
-356 KHTHLVDK
+356 KHEHLVGK
-364 LKVQL
+364 LKTNL
-369 TESTDYVTKL
+369 TESRDYTTKL
-379 KADLAKIQQGIDE
+379 KSDLAQIQQGIDE
-392 VGDIGQVPDTYYD
+392 IGDLGQVPDTYYD

-412 HKGSLKDL
+412 HKGSLQDL
-420 QRQLN
+420 KRQLE

-439 EMRKSAIQIIDYN
+439 ELESKAIQEVDYE

-492 RLAYF
+492 RLAFF

-502 LPHTVTFQSDLS
+502 LPHTVTFQADLS

-531 GERNRLILSLS
+531 GERNRLILSMS

-567 GMDLSGVESS
+567 GMDISGVESS
-577 MAVLKDMS
+577 MAVLKDMA
-585 RTQKKNIFLISH
+585 RTQQKNIFLISH

-621 NDVDIIV
+621 NDVHIIV